1 MRRARRHLLRAF
13 VAACTM
19 RVVSCGRSTMPLL
32 RAFSATCTMRVVAC
46 GCVVARCRPH
56 TLGKCRIVGMACR
69 CTRVVTSAGLVA
81 GCCSVVTILA
91 CNSGTFECTSVDH
104 SIEHHVSIHAS
115 KKTLGVSVAR
125 LLRGKGRHPGA
136 TPPMSTREHALST
149 L

>member
-1 MRRARRHLLRAF
+1 MPLLRAF

-46 GCVVARCRPH
+46 GCVVARCRAH

-91 CNSGTFECTSVDH
+91 CNSGTFECTSVGH

-115 KKTLGVSVAR
+115 RRPPKRHLVCRSPSKR
-125 LLRGKGRHPGA
+125 KG
-136 TPPMSTREHALST
+136 TPLHQCPPESTH
-149 L
+149 